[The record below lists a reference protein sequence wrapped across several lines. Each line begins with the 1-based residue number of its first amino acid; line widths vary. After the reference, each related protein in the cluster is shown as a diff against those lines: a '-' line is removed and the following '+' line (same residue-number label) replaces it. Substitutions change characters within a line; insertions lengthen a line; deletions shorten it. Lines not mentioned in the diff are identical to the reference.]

1 MAKLSEPMKQIICN
15 YNAKLITSP
24 AYDVGLKRDE
34 LMKTNFDKLS
44 KLT

>member
-1 MAKLSEPMKQIICN
+1 MEKLSEPMKQMICN

-24 AYDVGLKRDE
+24 AYDVGLKRD
-34 LMKTNFDKLS
+34 KLS